1 MKRASAAQ
9 NRPQESEL
17 SRFLKTAAYRV
28 CQRGGLRPGECA
40 ARPVATPPIDG
51 LLLAAA
57 GQSPPGANRP
67 PFTPPQDNNDATEA
81 SHASTAGR
89 LAPNVRFAP
98 EGLGDLTM
106 ANPTPSGYN
115 PPLMTNHPT

>member
-1 MKRASAAQ
+1 MATATHG
-9 NRPQESEL
+9 PP
-17 SRFLKTAAYRV
+17 SRTA
-28 CQRGGLRPGECA
+28 
-40 ARPVATPPIDG
+40 
-51 LLLAAA
+51 
-57 GQSPPGANRP
+57 P
-67 PFTPPQDNNDATEA
+67 PFIPPWDNNDAAEA
-81 SHASTAGR
+81 SHAPTAGR